1 MKSLNWSLTLMLGLS
16 SSLTVAATLRTR
28 ACTFTWAAVEGETC
42 ESMSSD
48 WGIPLSQFLTLNPSV
63 GPNCENGLTP
73 GVEYCVEG
81 EVGPGTTSTVA
92 SVTATSTSASS
103 TTSGP
108 SVPSPTQP
116 GLIETCT
123 SFYQVV
129 SGDTCEV
136 IASKHNN
143 AFSLTEFYAWN
154 PAVGN
159 ACTGLWLG
167 YFVCVGIPGTPTAA
181 PTASPSATGGPSPPS
196 PTQPGLISSCQRFH
210 LVESGN
216 TCDAIT
222 TQYGISLSDFYEW
235 NPAVGSACSGLWLGY
250 YVCIAVPGTSTRP
263 PSVTP
268 TATSGPS
275 PPSPTQAGLIESC
288 NKFHLVE
295 SGNTCEIVA
304 NQYGISLAN
313 FYRWNPAVGSA
324 CTGLWLGYYVCVG
337 VPGMSPQPT
346 PTTST
351 SAPPTGPTPTQA
363 GIVTNCNRWYQAVS
377 GDFCQK
383 IVDTHN
389 GAFTLGQFY
398 SWNPAVGSDCSGLWL
413 GYYYCVGVA
422 SRKRSSWI
430 SS

>member
-81 EVGPGTTSTVA
+81 E
-92 SVTATSTSASS
+92 
-103 TTSGP
+103 
-108 SVPSPTQP
+108 
-116 GLIETCT
+116 
-123 SFYQVV
+123 VV

-389 GAFTLGQFY
+389 GAFTLGQ
-398 SWNPAVGSDCSGLWL
+398 L
-413 GYYYCVGVA
+413 
-422 SRKRSSWI
+422 
-430 SS
+430 